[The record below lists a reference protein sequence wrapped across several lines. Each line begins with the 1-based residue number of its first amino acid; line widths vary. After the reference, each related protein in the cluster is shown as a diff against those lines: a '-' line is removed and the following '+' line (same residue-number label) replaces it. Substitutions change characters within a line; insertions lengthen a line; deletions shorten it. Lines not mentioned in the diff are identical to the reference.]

1 MRKGGF
7 GIGAPGILANTDAPP
22 VKGCPATE
30 YSYSMAG

>member
-22 VKGCPATE
+22 GEGLPGDGI
-30 YSYSMAG
+30 YSMAG